1 MIPADDCVKVGTI
14 SLSIPD
20 TLGALTF
27 DLTLTSGDVKARNH
41 YSTAVTV
48 R

>member
-1 MIPADDCVKVGTI
+1 MVPADECVKVGTI
-14 SLSIPD
+14 ELDVPD

-27 DLTLTSGDVKARNH
+27 DLTLTAGDIKARNH

>member
-1 MIPADDCVKVGTI
+1 MAKVGTI
-14 SLSIPD
+14 NLSVPD
-20 TLGALTF
+20 TLGALHV
-27 DLTLTSGDVKARNH
+27 DLTLTSGDIKARNH

>member
-1 MIPADDCVKVGTI
+1 MGTI
-14 SLSIPD
+14 ELSIPD
-20 TLGALTF
+20 TLGALTI
-27 DLTLTSGDVKARNH
+27 DLTLTAGDIKAKNH